1 MADVYLVVD
10 PSDPDA
16 TPRVVKRILPHLA
29 QDETFIR
36 MFLQEARIALAI
48 AHPNVVRIHRL
59 DEDQGLPYLLMDH
72 VDGVTFR
79 QIARAAEAAG
89 GPVPAGIA
97 LDLVMQ
103 ACTGAHAVHETI
115 VGEHAEIV
123 HRDLC
128 PHNLMVDGT
137 GHVVLLD
144 FGIAKAAQGMD
155 TTRTGV
161 LKGKTTYLAP
171 EQVRGGA
178 IDRRTDLWAL
188 SIVLWELLAGRR
200 AFDGEAEFDTM
211 QRIVRGDVPRLDTV
225 RPDLPSALV
234 ETVHRCLSADRN
246 DRFPDAIALREAL
259 SRAAARADLP
269 IDRAA
274 TAAFVTRVLHGA
286 PPGIEPAATPGPRT
300 ETPRTERP
308 STAAVAG
315 RAAAWTVGF
324 GIAAVAVFAVGAGAA
339 VWFLTPTGPTGA
351 PVRITFAPILPAAE
365 MAAELEPL
373 RADLEAAL
381 DRPVLVQIAPTYA
394 ATGALL
400 QAGRTE
406 FAVLPPRLFLEA
418 ERALDGGLRPLAI
431 VEADRAAGT
440 EGLLLAR
447 EDVAWTG
454 PESLRGRTLCLAD
467 PASATGY
474 ALPMAYLA
482 EHGIDPAAD
491 LAGTVRSADH
501 HELIRDVA
509 TGRCDVGATYAGAV
523 RSAADT
529 DVPVHQTRQVAVTGH
544 TPNDAVCAGPSTD
557 PALTEAVRVA
567 LLAWDPEVT
576 RGARTIGVRQRISGF
591 VPFDPAAHDALRRA
605 LDPALSGG
613 GAGEPSP

>member
-10 PSDPDA
+10 PGDDDA

-29 QDETFIR
+29 QDETFVR

-48 AHPNVVRIHRL
+48 DHPNVVRIHRL

-72 VDGVTFR
+72 IDGVTFR

-89 GPVPAGIA
+89 GPVPTGVA

-103 ACTGAHAVHETI
+103 ACTGAHAVHETV
-115 VGEHAEIV
+115 VGDHAEIV

-128 PHNLMVDGT
+128 PHNLMVDGA
-137 GHVVLLD
+137 GHVLLLD

-211 QRIVRGDVPRLDTV
+211 QRIVRGDVPRLDAA

-234 ETVHRCLSADRN
+234 ETVHRCLNADRN
-246 DRFPDAIALREAL
+246 ERFPDAIALREAL
-259 SRAAARADLP
+259 SRAAARADIA
-269 IDRAA
+269 IDRAV

-286 PPGIEPAATPGPRT
+286 PPLLHDPVVPGPAT

-324 GIAAVAVFAVGAGAA
+324 GIAAVAVFAVGAAAA
-339 VWFLTPTGPTGA
+339 VWFLTPTGPSGA
-351 PVRITFAPILPAAE
+351 PIRVTFAPILPAEE

-373 RADLEAAL
+373 RADLEAAI
-381 DRPVLVQIAPTYA
+381 DRPVQIQIAPSYA

-418 ERALDGGLRPLAI
+418 ERALDGELRPLVI
-431 VEADRAAGT
+431 VEADRSTGT
-440 EGLLLAR
+440 DGLLIAR
-447 EDVAWTG
+447 NDVPWTG

-474 ALPMAYLA
+474 ALPMAWMA
-482 EHGIDPAAD
+482 EHGIDPRAD
-491 LAGTVRSADH
+491 LAGTVQSADH
-501 HELIRDVA
+501 HQIIRDVA

-529 DVPVHQTRQVAVTGH
+529 EVPVQHTRQVAVTGH
-544 TPNDAVCAGPSTD
+544 TPNDTICAGPATD
-557 PALTEAVRVA
+557 PALADAVRAA

-576 RGARTIGVRQRISGF
+576 QGARTIGVRQRISGF
-591 VPFDPAAHDALRRA
+591 VPFDPSAHDALRRA
-605 LDPALSGG
+605 LDPRPPGG
-613 GAGEPSP
+613 GAPDPSP